1 MLVLEH
7 NVSSGDA
14 ELMFQ
19 IGNLVFAQKLSFCI
33 QKLGFWTRMLVL
45 EHNFSYARCI
55 TNVSAWKLSFCP
67 ETKLTF

>member
-19 IGNLVFAQKLSFCI
+19 IGNLVFAHKLSFCF
-33 QKLGFWTRMLVL
+33 QKLVFLDQ
-45 EHNFSYARCI
+45 
-55 TNVSAWKLSFCP
+55 NVSSR
-67 ETKLTF
+67 T